1 MFFSIFWTTYIP
13 VALVILS
20 LAGNWFMGVVRR
32 AREGA
37 RVTLSSWPRM
47 RHRSSWLNGQLHE
60 AAAIV
65 MVRDPRQ
72 AHSRPRR

>member
-13 VALVILS
+13 IALVILS
-20 LAGNWFMGVVRR
+20 LAGNWLMGVVRR

-37 RVTLSSWPRM
+37 RVTLSSWPRV
-47 RHRSSWLNGQLHE
+47 RHKSSCRNGQIHE

-65 MVRDPRQ
+65 MVRDPRL

>member
-13 VALVILS
+13 ITLVILS
-20 LAGNWFMGVVRR
+20 LAGNWLMGVVRQVRER
-32 AREGA
+32 AQFA
-37 RVTLSSWPRM
+37 LSSWPRV
-47 RHRSSWLNGQLHE
+47 RHKSSCRNGQIHE